1 MSEFTNKQKQPFL
14 RGGRLVEK
22 AFAELLNNPKF
33 SSDTEDQLEHWDV
46 KFDVKGIK
54 KVKRSDSETNEHIH
68 WLEIKGITGMLGWVY
83 GKADF
88 FSFEI
93 QNYWVVV
100 AKQDLQS
107 FISENIVKEYSAYP
121 TLYKLYSRK
130 GRQDII
136 TMFTY
141 YDLCYISSAIIK
153 KK

>member
-1 MSEFTNKQKQPFL
+1 
-14 RGGRLVEK
+14 
-22 AFAELLNNPKF
+22 
-33 SSDTEDQLEHWDV
+33 
-46 KFDVKGIK
+46 
-54 KVKRSDSETNEHIH
+54 
-68 WLEIKGITGMLGWVY
+68 MLGWVY

-107 FISENIVKEYSAYP
+107 FIAENIVKEYTTYP
-121 TLYKLYSRK
+121 TLYKLYNRK
-130 GRQDII
+130 GREDII
-136 TMFTY
+136 TMVTS